1 MKAEHRHELKTN
13 TLAEWMGNLPQWAGD
28 NLISIVIVIA
38 TIVAAGGFYF
48 WRSYG
53 RNAQL
58 QEQYRFTSFV
68 NQISNRKM
76 QLLGA
81 QNQAGGTSSILFEP
95 ARSLETFAKSTGDNN
110 LAALAYI
117 KQAEALRTELHYRT
131 ESVSDQDLA
140 AQLGRAK
147 QSYAMAVEKAS
158 DNPSLMAIAQF
169 GIALCEEE
177 LSNFDEA
184 KQIYARIAADDAFQ
198 GTATVLQAK
207 LRLETMDDYKKNVV
221 FAPKPKPKPRIIPLK
236 PAEIQLGPV
245 DANLP
250 VGPLAGGPAA
260 APTGVEG
267 VPPSVRGQDARDTD
281 PNAPAPVKIEKPA
294 GDANQPAKEPKES
307 ATPQTKSGPA
317 EPNAP
322 VKAPDAAVPA
332 VTPPPAIEPNN
343 PAKT

>member
-1 MKAEHRHELKTN
+1 MRAGHRHELKTN
-13 TLAEWMGNLPQWAGD
+13 TLAEWMGNLPQWTRD

-38 TIVAAGGFYF
+38 TIVAAGGFHF
-48 WRSYG
+48 WRSYS

-58 QEQYRFTSFV
+58 EEQYRFTSFV

-95 ARSLETFAKSTGDNN
+95 ARNLETFAKSTGDNN

-158 DNPSLMAIAQF
+158 DNPSLMAVAQF

-177 LSNFDEA
+177 LGKFDEA

-198 GTATVLQAK
+198 GTATVVQAK
-207 LRLETMDDYKKNVV
+207 LRLETMDDYRKSVV

-245 DANLP
+245 DTNKPSAAAAPTVTIVPAEPNAP
-250 VGPLAGGPAA
+250 AKAPDAA

-281 PNAPAPVKIEKPA
+281 PNAPA
-294 GDANQPAKEPKES
+294 G
-307 ATPQTKSGPA
+307 TKTTD
-317 EPNAP
+317 PNASGM
-322 VKAPDAAVPA
+322 
-332 VTPPPAIEPNN
+332 
-343 PAKT
+343 

>member
-1 MKAEHRHELKTN
+1 MRAGHRHELKTN
-13 TLAEWMGNLPQWAGD
+13 TLAEWMGNLPQWTRD

-38 TIVAAGGFYF
+38 TIVAAGGFHF
-48 WRSYG
+48 WRSYS

-58 QEQYRFTSFV
+58 EEQYRFTSFV

-95 ARSLETFAKSTGDNN
+95 ARNLETFAKSTGDNN

-158 DNPSLMAIAQF
+158 DNPSLMAVAQF

-177 LSNFDEA
+177 LGKFDEA

-198 GTATVLQAK
+198 GTATVVQAK
-207 LRLETMDDYKKNVV
+207 LRLDTMDDYRKSVV

-245 DANLP
+245 DTNKPSAAAAPTVTIVPAEPNAP
-250 VGPLAGGPAA
+250 AKVPDAA

-281 PNAPAPVKIEKPA
+281 PNAPA
-294 GDANQPAKEPKES
+294 GAK
-307 ATPQTKSGPA
+307 TTD
-317 EPNAP
+317 PNASGM
-322 VKAPDAAVPA
+322 
-332 VTPPPAIEPNN
+332 
-343 PAKT
+343 